1 MSACTRRLSSPSVLL
16 TVTCGRAIMKPKT
29 LFAVTEP
36 PQQADAFAT
45 VRFRTPGNL
54 DAQLGAERELAPGLG
69 VRRHGD

>member
-1 MSACTRRLSSPSVLL
+1 
-16 TVTCGRAIMKPKT
+16 MKPKT